1 MFKYHGTAS
10 VESPERDLKGDEDA
24 FQLNLLLTCVR
35 CGLLQSAIA
44 LAIDKSESVDGA
56 SLAVRVHNLDL
67 YCNLNIL
74 ATSSPSRNLGTSPI
88 SLRLRACWTD
98 ASFVWIVET

>member
-1 MFKYHGTAS
+1 MFKCHGTAS
-10 VESPERDLKGDEDA
+10 VESPERDLKGDENA

-67 YCNLNIL
+67 YWGVLL